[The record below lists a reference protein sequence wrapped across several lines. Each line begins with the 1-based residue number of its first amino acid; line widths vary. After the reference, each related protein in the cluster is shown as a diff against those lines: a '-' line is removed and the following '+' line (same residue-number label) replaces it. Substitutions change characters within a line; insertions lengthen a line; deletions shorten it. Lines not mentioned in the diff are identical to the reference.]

1 MSTPAGKFSFF
12 NSSTVLAVGSMMS
25 SSRLCVRIS
34 NCSMDFLSTCGE
46 RFTVNFSING
56 GSVTEQFG
64 KWNFGMNNGEVAA
77 CFDVVDGTAAPAQVA
92 ADVSLKLVWRDV
104 FDLHDRLQQNR
115 FALFKP
121 VFHREDRRHLK
132 CKLVGID
139 FVKRTVNDIDLNIDN
154 RITAQHA
161 VEHGFV
167 DAFFDGRNVFAR
179 NDAADN
185 FVFDNQPGASS
196 AGTDIHFN
204 VAVLTAAT

>member
-1 MSTPAGKFSFF
+1 
-12 NSSTVLAVGSMMS
+12 
-25 SSRLCVRIS
+25 
-34 NCSMDFLSTCGE
+34 
-46 RFTVNFSING
+46 
-56 GSVTEQFG
+56 
-64 KWNFGMNNGEVAA
+64 MNNGEIATCLDIVNAA
-77 CFDVVDGTAAPAQVA
+77 TTPAQVPA
-92 ADVSLKLVWRDV
+92 NVSLKLVRGDV
-104 FDLHDRLQQNR
+104 FDLHDRLKQNR

-154 RITAQHA
+154 RITAQYA

-196 AGTDIHFN
+196 AGTDIHFD